1 MKTQAAIVMLSAVL
15 LSSGGLMADTEVY
28 RCGGS
33 NYSSVPTNLRK
44 QGCEIVN
51 LRTQTVRSAVPQST
65 QGNQLPQ
72 INGNQG
78 EISAA
83 DLQAAANRK
92 AEEERKALEEANRK
106 QMEQNAATKASNCNV
121 ARMNLQHAQTAR
133 VENRDQLVQQYQNN
147 VNLYCN

>member
-1 MKTQAAIVMLSAVL
+1 MKIQTAIVMLGAVL
-15 LSSGGLMADTEVY
+15 VSSGSLMAETEVY
-28 RCGGS
+28 RCQGA
-33 NYSSVPTNLRK
+33 NYSSVPLNLRK

-51 LRTQTVRSAVPQST
+51 LRTQTVRAAVPEAT

-78 EISAA
+78 EVSAA

-92 AEEERKALEEANRK
+92 TEEERKAQEEANRK
-106 QMEQNAATKASNCNV
+106 QMEQNAATRASNCNV

-133 VENRDQLVQQYQNN
+133 VENREQLVQQYQSN

>member
-33 NYSSVPTNLRK
+33 NYSSVPANLRK

-51 LRTQTVRSAVPQST
+51 LRTQTVRSAVPQAT

-83 DLQAAANRK
+83 DLQAMANQK
-92 AEEERKALEEANRK
+92 AVQEQKAAEEENRK
-106 QMEQNAATKASNCNV
+106 LREQNEATKASNCNV